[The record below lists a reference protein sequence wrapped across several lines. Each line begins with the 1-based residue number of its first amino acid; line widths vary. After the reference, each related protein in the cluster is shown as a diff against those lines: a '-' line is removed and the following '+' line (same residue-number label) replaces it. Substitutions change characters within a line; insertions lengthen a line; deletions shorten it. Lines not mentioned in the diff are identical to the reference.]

1 MLSMQ
6 RNGCIK
12 QSLTEAFYSRSRM

>member
-1 MLSMQ
+1 MQ

-12 QSLTEAFYSRSRM
+12 QSLTEAFYSRSWM